1 MTRDN
6 VICIAE
12 DFNEWL
18 KDMAEKYNLDKDNI
32 QDLIKQ
38 FLI

>member
-1 MTRDN
+1 MTKEDL
-6 VICIAE
+6 ICIAK

-18 KDMAEKYNLDKDNI
+18 KDMAEKYSLDKDNI